1 MGNHEKF
8 KKNLKKSTKA
18 LFVVAEYFHK
28 MGYNICINGQKCAPT
43 ASNHE
48 RYADDGDL
56 YIQTKDHLKQWMKIE
71 VKGLSAEFT
80 NSKDWPFGLDFMV
93 CAKHSHDKKIPNPP
107 NCYYILDKTCTHA
120 GVVKTDTF
128 NDWFTRTKKCGN
140 YKNVSQEFYYCP
152 LDKIEWLNLAS
163 LKAA

>member
-8 KKNLKKSTKA
+8 KEHLKKSTKP
-18 LFVVAEYFHK
+18 LFVVAECFHR
-28 MGYNICINGQKCAPT
+28 MGYNICVNGQRCAST
-43 ASNHE
+43 ASDHE
-48 RYADDGDL
+48 RYADNGDL
-56 YIQTKDHLKQWMKIE
+56 YIQTKDYPPKWVGIE
-71 VKGLSAEFT
+71 VKGLTAEFT
-80 NSKDWPFGLDFMV
+80 NSQDWPFKNFMV
-93 CAKHSHDKKIPNPP
+93 CAKHSYDKRLPNPP
-107 NCYYILDKTCTHA
+107 GCYYILDKTCTYA

-128 NDWFTRTKKCGN
+128 SDWFTKTEKCGN